1 MEIILSILIGYLMGS
16 ISFSYIVAKKVAGID
31 IRQHGS
37 KNAGATN
44 TLRLLGKGPAMF
56 VLFLDALK
64 GIIAVLIAM
73 QLTDLP
79 WVIMLS
85 GLGAIIGHNWPVF
98 FGFKGG
104 KGVSTTIGVV
114 FTVALVPA
122 TIASICAVITIYI
135 SRYVSLGSLVFA
147 TLLPIVIAL
156 YGLPFAYVGG
166 TIAIMLLTY
175 IRHRTNIVRIIKGEE
190 NKLGKKTS

>member
-1 MEIILSILIGYLMGS
+1 MEILSILIGYALGS

-44 TLRLLGKGPAMF
+44 TLRLLGKGPAVF

-64 GIIAVLIAM
+64 GIVAVLVAM

-79 WVIMLS
+79 WIIMLS
-85 GLGAIIGHNWPVF
+85 GLAAIIGHNWPVF

-104 KGVSTTIGVV
+104 KGVATTIGVV
-114 FTVALVPA
+114 FTVALIPA
-122 TIASICAVITIYI
+122 TIASLIAVITIYI
-135 SRYVSLGSLVFA
+135 FRYVSLGSLVFA
-147 TLLPIVIAL
+147 TLLPILITL
-156 YGLPFAYVGG
+156 YHLPFAYIGG
-166 TIAIMLLTY
+166 AIAIMLITY

-190 NKLGKKTS
+190 NKLGKKVS

>member
-1 MEIILSILIGYLMGS
+1 MEILSILIGYALGS

-44 TLRLLGKGPAMF
+44 TLRLLGKGPAVF

-64 GIIAVLIAM
+64 GIVAVLVAM

-79 WVIMLS
+79 WIIMLS
-85 GLGAIIGHNWPVF
+85 GLAAIIGHNWPVF

-104 KGVSTTIGVV
+104 KGVATTIGVV
-114 FTVALVPA
+114 FTVALIPA
-122 TIASICAVITIYI
+122 TIASLIAVITIYI
-135 SRYVSLGSLVFA
+135 FRYVSLGSLVFA
-147 TLLPIVIAL
+147 TLLPILITL
-156 YGLPFAYVGG
+156 YHLPLAYIGG
-166 TIAIMLLTY
+166 AIAIMLITY

-190 NKLGKKTS
+190 NKLGKKVS

>member
-1 MEIILSILIGYLMGS
+1 MEIILSILIGYLLGS
-16 ISFSYIVAKKVAGID
+16 VSFSYIVAKRVAGID

-44 TLRLLGKGPAMF
+44 TLRVLGKGPAVF

-64 GIIAVLIAM
+64 GIVAVLIAM

-104 KGVSTTIGVV
+104 KGVATTIGVV
-114 FTVALVPA
+114 FTVALIPA
-122 TIASICAVITIYI
+122 TIASIVAVITIYI
-135 SRYVSLGSLVFA
+135 FRYVSLGSLVFA
-147 TLLPIVIAL
+147 TLLPIFITL
-156 YGLPFAYVGG
+156 YHLPFAYIGG
-166 TIAIMLLTY
+166 AIAIMLMTY
-175 IRHRTNIVRIIKGEE
+175 IRHRTNIVRIIRGEE
-190 NKLGKKTS
+190 NKLGKKVS

>member
-122 TIASICAVITIYI
+122 TIASLCAVITIYI
-135 SRYVSLGSLVFA
+135 FRYVSLGSLVFA

-156 YGLPFAYVGG
+156 YDLPFAYIGG

-190 NKLGKKTS
+190 NKLGKKAN

>member
-1 MEIILSILIGYLMGS
+1 MEIVFSILIGYLVGS

-44 TLRLLGKGPAMF
+44 TLRLLGKGPAIF

-64 GIIAVLIAM
+64 GILAVLIAM

-85 GLGAIIGHNWPVF
+85 GLGAIVGHNWPVF

-122 TIASICAVITIYI
+122 AIASLFAVITIFI

-156 YGLPFAYVGG
+156 YDLPSAYIGG
-166 TIAIMLLTY
+166 TMAIMLLTY
-175 IRHRTNIVRIIKGEE
+175 IRHRANIVRIIKGEE
-190 NKLGKKTS
+190 NKLGKKPS